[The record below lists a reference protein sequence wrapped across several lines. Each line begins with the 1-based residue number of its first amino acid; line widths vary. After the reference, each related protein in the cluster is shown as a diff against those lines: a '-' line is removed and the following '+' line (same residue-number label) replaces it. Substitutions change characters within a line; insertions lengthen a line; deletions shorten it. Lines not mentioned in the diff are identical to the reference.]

1 LTGALTSHRL
11 SILSAQIHTLSDG
24 FLLDRFCVEDEDHV
38 GPPPDSRIDEVS
50 QALTNSLDPTTATAP
65 VFRRI
70 WKETAD
76 RMNADLEILPTRV
89 SIDNSTSPDCTI
101 VDVFTHDREGLLYEI
116 TRALYELNASVRYA
130 KIGTYLDQ
138 VVDVFYLTD
147 LNGNKI
153 LAEQRLEEIQQGL
166 AQAIEASRT
175 T

>member
-1 LTGALTSHRL
+1 
-11 SILSAQIHTLSDG
+11 
-24 FLLDRFCVEDEDHV
+24 
-38 GPPPDSRIDEVS
+38 
-50 QALTNSLDPTTATAP
+50 
-65 VFRRI
+65 
-70 WKETAD
+70 
-76 RMNADLEILPTRV
+76 
-89 SIDNSTSPDCTI
+89 
-101 VDVFTHDREGLLYEI
+101 LYEI